1 MASLHRSSD
10 SLFAVSATPS
20 DRRSFLKCSLSL
32 AATLPLTRLRLGAAE
47 TPSATP
53 LPGGKRGLFFDAADL
68 PRIRANLANPRFSV
82 INAELIGT
90 DHAAVRKFLRD
101 EVRLNDHI
109 TDFSRVRHLLEIT
122 ALAFVVYGKPD
133 DLETAKLALQ
143 RILDY
148 PKWDYFL
155 EGGKRTIGFQR
166 APEGTIAVCSALD
179 WLDGHLSP
187 EVVAEA
193 ERQVATKGAPACYLS
208 LYGMKYPDRV
218 RGWAFD
224 PEERSVPMKIDFRR
238 WPLILNATNLKIIPT
253 AALGIAA
260 TWLHRRHPEAEK
272 WLQLSRQSAQAFSV
286 MYGADG
292 AYDEGP
298 GYSGYTTMHLAML
311 ADVLHRRLG
320 IDDRKLINYTGNVRY
335 ALAMAMPTRGTLFT
349 NPNESKVYNAVPK
362 GSLDPALD
370 LVNFG
375 DGGTAIDVSFA
386 GWVARNEHDPLSQYV
401 AENVGVVKLLHAAL
415 WYQPGVV
422 PPEAPTAALHD
433 VRLSNDWVV
442 SRTGWK
448 ADDTVVA
455 FRSGGPANHEHAD
468 RNSVLFKAYGER
480 LFTDHFKAAYVPTH
494 PRWVLRLTEGHT
506 SVLINGQGH
515 QYHDGSEGTNASWAW
530 ARVLSYQTGPGWML
544 VTSDA
549 TEAYQLV
556 NDSVQQVERTLL
568 FLKPD
573 VLLILDRV
581 KLATAQPVQLRFQVF
596 SDDARGEA
604 SADANAFH
612 IRRPYAHVQATAH
625 GASQAIACT
634 VGHLPIPAT
643 EGLFPFVEAVSPTST
658 AHEILTV
665 CAAAP
670 AAETAGALEMKRHG
684 DIWQVTGAHLGRA
697 INATLRASAGAL
709 PSVIIA

>member
-1 MASLHRSSD
+1 MNYSS
-10 SLFAVSATPS
+10 
-20 DRRSFLKCSLSL
+20 RRTFLKGSAAIAAALPFARLS
-32 AATLPLTRLRLGAAE
+32 LGAAE
-47 TPSATP
+47 SSTAVPSVASP
-53 LPGGKRGLFFDAADL
+53 KKGLFFDATDL
-68 PRIRANLANPRFSV
+68 PRIRGNLASPRFAV
-82 INAELIGT
+82 INAELTGT
-90 DHAAVRKFLRD
+90 DHAAERKFLRD

-109 TDFSRVRHLLEIT
+109 TDFGRVRHILETT
-122 ALAFVVYGKPD
+122 ALAFVIYGKPD

-155 EGGKRTIGFQR
+155 EGGKQTIGFQR

-179 WLDGHLSP
+179 WLDGHLTLD
-187 EVVAEA
+187 VVVEA
-193 ERQVATKGAPACYLS
+193 ERQIATKGAPACYIP

-218 RGWAFD
+218 RGWSFD
-224 PEERSVPMKIDFRR
+224 PEERDVPMKIDFRR

-260 TWLHRRHPEAEK
+260 TWLHGRHPEADK

-286 MYGADG
+286 MYGPDG

-311 ADVLHRRLG
+311 ADVLYRRLG

-335 ALAMAMPTRGTLFT
+335 ALAMAMPTRGAVFA
-349 NPNESKVYNAVPK
+349 NPNESKLYNAVPK

-415 WYQPGVV
+415 WHQPRVV
-422 PPEAPTAALHD
+422 QPVAPTAALHD
-433 VRLSNDWVV
+433 VRMSNDWVV

-506 SVLINGQGH
+506 SVLINGKGH
-515 QYHDGSEGTNASWAW
+515 QYHNGSEGTNASWAW
-530 ARVLSYQTGPGWML
+530 ARVLDYQTGPGWML
-544 VTSDA
+544 ATSDA

-556 NDSVQQVERTLL
+556 NDSVQRVERTLV

-581 KLATAQPVQLRFQVF
+581 KLATAQPVQVRFQVF
-596 SDDARGEA
+596 SDDAKGEA
-604 SADANAFH
+604 TADGNAFR
-612 IRRPYAHVQATAH
+612 IARPFAHVQATTH
-625 GASQAIACT
+625 CTTQPVACA

-643 EGLFPFVEAVSPTST
+643 EGQFPFVEATST
-658 AHEILTV
+658 AAMAHEILTV

-670 AAETAGALEMKRHG
+670 ASATAAKLDVKRTGDSWLITGTHLGRTIKATLNTAGALP
-684 DIWQVTGAHLGRA
+684 A
-697 INATLRASAGAL
+697 IT
-709 PSVIIA
+709 IA